1 MKNKKFN
8 KDNRLIN
15 SQLLN
20 LFGLQAIRYLLTS
33 FIYFIR
39 VIIFSWK
46 KNKYINTLN
55 NEVIVIINIFF
66 KKKIS
71 IILRE
76 ILILLQS

>member
-33 FIYFIR
+33 FIYFIKG
-39 VIIFSWK
+39 IIFSWK
-46 KNKYINTLN
+46 KNNYITTLN
-55 NEVIVIINIFF
+55 NEGIVIIVIFF
-66 KKKIS
+66 KKRS
-71 IILRE
+71 QLY
-76 ILILLQS
+76 